1 MKCLLL
7 AAGKGSRLRHEVDVK
22 PLLPLLGIPLIER
35 VIRQVHNAGVND
47 FYVVT
52 GYKEKKVSAFLRK
65 VSQKLSIPI
74 ATIFNEEWNSAEN
87 GISVLKA
94 CQHLH
99 EPFILSMADH
109 IYDPEIVR
117 ELIINPPADGEIAL
131 AVDRDL
137 HNPLVDLDDVTRV
150 LTDGDRIQA
159 ISKGMQEYNGFDTG
173 VFLCTSAIFEVIE
186 KVRLQG
192 KTSLSAGV
200 QLLALQGKAKAV
212 DINGQFWIDI
222 DDPPSVLRAEK
233 ALSAKR

>member
-7 AAGKGSRLRHEVDVK
+7 AAGKGSRLKHEVDVK
-22 PLLPLLGIPLIER
+22 PLLPLLGIALIER
-35 VIRQVHNAGVND
+35 VIRQMHNAGVD
-47 FYVVT
+47 EFYIVT
-52 GYKEKKVSAFLRK
+52 GYKQKEVSAFLRK
-65 VSQKLSIPI
+65 LSQKLSIPI
-74 ATIFNEEWNSAEN
+74 TTIFNEEWNSAEN

-109 IYDPEIVR
+109 IYDPVIVR
-117 ELIINPPADGEIAL
+117 ALLTRPPNNGEIAL

-137 HNPLVDLDDVTRV
+137 NNPLVDLDDVTRV

-159 ISKGMQEYNGFDTG
+159 IGKGMQEYNGFDTG
-173 VFLCTSAIFEVIE
+173 VFLCTSAIFEAIE
-186 KVRLQG
+186 KARLQG

-233 ALSAKR
+233 ALSAIK